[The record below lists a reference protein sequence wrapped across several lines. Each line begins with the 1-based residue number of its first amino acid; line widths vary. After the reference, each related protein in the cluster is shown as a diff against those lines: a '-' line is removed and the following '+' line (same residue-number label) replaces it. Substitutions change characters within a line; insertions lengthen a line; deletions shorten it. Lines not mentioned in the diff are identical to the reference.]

1 MVDKI
6 TKQLRAEFVRDKK
19 FRDELSVVLI
29 NDILNNNDINIDQSQ
44 VNKKIIK
51 IIDELI
57 RIKFDKKEDLLYN

>member
-1 MVDKI
+1 MTDKI
-6 TKQLRAEFVRDKK
+6 MRQIRAELVRDKR
-19 FRDELSVVLI
+19 FRNELSVALI
-29 NDILNNNDINIDQSQ
+29 NDILSSDDMGISQSQ

>member
-1 MVDKI
+1 MTDKI
-6 TKQLRAEFVRDKK
+6 MRQIRAELVRDKR
-19 FRDELSVVLI
+19 FRNELSVALI
-29 NDILNNNDINIDQSQ
+29 NDILSSDEMGISQSQ